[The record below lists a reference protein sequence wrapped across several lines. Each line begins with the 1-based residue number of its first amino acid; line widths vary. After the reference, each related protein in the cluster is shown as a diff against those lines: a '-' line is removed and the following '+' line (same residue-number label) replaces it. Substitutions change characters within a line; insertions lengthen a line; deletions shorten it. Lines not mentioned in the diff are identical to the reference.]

1 MKAVKFLSVGLVGLL
16 VDSTMFLLLQ
26 WFGVELLLS
35 RLLAFWAAVC
45 TTYIGNTAFTFN
57 RSASNDTF
65 ISYFLAMHLTGF
77 FNLALF
83 SYLTLMT
90 NTHVNIAFVIG
101 ILLGT
106 ILNYG
111 FSKRILES

>member
-16 VDSTMFLLLQ
+16 VDSTVFLLLQ
-26 WFGVELLLS
+26 GVGVELLFS
-35 RLLAFWAAVC
+35 RLLAFWTAVC
-45 TTYIGNTAFTFN
+45 TTYIGNSAFTFKRVTGN
-57 RSASNDTF
+57 ETF
-65 ISYFLAMHLTGF
+65 LSYFLAMHLTGF

-90 NTHVNIAFVIG
+90 NTHASIAFVIG

-111 FSKRILES
+111 FSKRILEN

>member
-16 VDSTMFLLLQ
+16 VDSTVFLLLQ
-26 WFGVELLLS
+26 WFGVELLFS
-35 RLLAFWAAVC
+35 RLLAFWAAVF
-45 TTYIGNTAFTFN
+45 TTYIGNRRFTF
-57 RSASNDTF
+57 SGGFKEHTF
-65 ISYFLAMHLTGF
+65 FKYFLAMHATGI
-77 FNLALF
+77 FNLSLF
-83 SYLTLMT
+83 LYLTLMT

-111 FSKRILES
+111 FSRRILES